1 MSTVPMKTYLDPE
14 LARVVS
20 RTAAAQGRSD
30 SAVIADAIR
39 SRFAS
44 NSPDALSA
52 QESTAKRQL
61 GRIESRIETMIWE
74 QSQVKACLL
83 LFIRVWL
90 EHNPPLEPEVEDSAA
105 ASAEARFARFLDL
118 LVNDLTAPQGGDDL
132 SERLTNAYM
141 NGGERPEHAAA
152 TP

>member
-14 LARVVS
+14 LARVVA

-44 NSPDALSA
+44 DSPDAISA

-61 GRIESRIETMIWE
+61 GRIESRIDKVIWE
-74 QSQVKACLL
+74 QTQVKACLL

-90 EHNPPLEPEVEDSAA
+90 EHNPPLEPDVEDSAA

-118 LVNDLTAPQGGDDL
+118 LVNDLTAPQGSDDL
-132 SERLTNAYM
+132 SERLTDSHM
-141 NGGERPEHAAA
+141 NGAGAPERAAV

>member
-14 LARVVS
+14 LARVVA

-39 SRFAS
+39 SRFAAD
-44 NSPDALSA
+44 SPDALSA
-52 QESTAKRQL
+52 QEGAARRQL
-61 GRIESRIETMIWE
+61 GRIETRIDKLIWE

-132 SERLTNAYM
+132 GERLSEAHM
-141 NGGERPEHAAA
+141 NGAEAPDLAAA
-152 TP
+152 AP

>member
-1 MSTVPMKTYLDPE
+1 MSAVPMKTYLDPE
-14 LARVVS
+14 LARVVA

-39 SRFAS
+39 SRFAAD
-44 NSPDALSA
+44 SPNAVSA
-52 QESTAKRQL
+52 QESTVKRQL
-61 GRIESRIETMIWE
+61 GRIEQRLDKVIWE
-74 QSQVKACLL
+74 QAQAKACLL

-90 EHNPPLEPEVEDSAA
+90 EHNPPLDAEIEDSAA

-132 SERLTNAYM
+132 NERLTDAHM
-141 NGGERPEHAAA
+141 NGAEAPEPAAA

>member
-14 LARVVS
+14 LARVVT

-44 NSPDALSA
+44 DSPDAISA
-52 QESTAKRQL
+52 QENTAKRQL
-61 GRIESRIETMIWE
+61 SRIESRIDKIVWE
-74 QSQVKACLL
+74 QTQLKGCLL

-90 EHNPPLEPEVEDSAA
+90 EHNPPLDPEVEDSAA

-132 SERLTNAYM
+132 SERLTDAYL
-141 NGGERPEHAAA
+141 NGAETQAHAEAA
-152 TP
+152 P

>member
-14 LARVVS
+14 LARVVA

-44 NSPDALSA
+44 DSPDALSA

-61 GRIESRIETMIWE
+61 GRIESRIDKIIWE
-74 QSQVKACLL
+74 QTQVKACLL

-90 EHNPPLEPEVEDSAA
+90 EHNPPLEAEVEDSAA

-118 LVNDLTAPQGGDDL
+118 LVNDLTAPQGNDDL
-132 SERLTNAYM
+132 SERLTDAHM
-141 NGGERPEHAAA
+141 NGADAQNQAAPA
-152 TP
+152 P

>member
-14 LARVVS
+14 LARVVA

-39 SRFAS
+39 SRFAAD
-44 NSPDALSA
+44 SPDALSA
-52 QESTAKRQL
+52 QQGATKRQL
-61 GRIESRIETMIWE
+61 GRIETRIDKLIWE

-105 ASAEARFARFLDL
+105 ASAEARFTRFLDL

-132 SERLTNAYM
+132 GERLSEAHM
-141 NGGERPEHAAA
+141 NGAEAPDLAGAA
-152 TP
+152 P

>member
-14 LARVVS
+14 LARGVS

-44 NSPDALSA
+44 DSPDALSA

-61 GRIESRIETMIWE
+61 GRIESRIDKMIWE

-90 EHNPPLEPEVEDSAA
+90 EHNPPLEPEVEESAA

-132 SERLTNAYM
+132 SGRLTDAHMDGAEAANHTAA
-141 NGGERPEHAAA
+141 RP
-152 TP
+152 

>member
-20 RTAAAQGRSD
+20 RVAASQGRSD

-44 NSPDALSA
+44 DSPDAISA
-52 QESTAKRQL
+52 QENTAKRQL
-61 GRIESRIETMIWE
+61 ARIEARLDKTIWE
-74 QSQVKACLL
+74 QTQLKACLL

-90 EHNPPLEPEVEDSAA
+90 EHNPPLDPDVEESAA
-105 ASAEARFARFLDL
+105 ASAEARFVRFLDL
-118 LVNDLTAPQGGDDL
+118 LVNDLTAPQGSDDL
-132 SERLTNAYM
+132 SERLTDAHLNGANAHA
-141 NGGERPEHAAA
+141 EARP
-152 TP
+152 